1 MIEIPFYEEIS
12 LGAQSRRRS
21 KMLIQDNAIK
31 NNTCLRTGCITIL
44 NATLWNNYQ
53 TIAFINAVSFNT

>member
-1 MIEIPFYEEIS
+1 MTEIPFYEEIS
-12 LGAQSRRRS
+12 FGAQSRRRS
-21 KMLIQDNAIK
+21 KMLLQDNAI
-31 NNTCLRTGCITIL
+31 RTGCITIL